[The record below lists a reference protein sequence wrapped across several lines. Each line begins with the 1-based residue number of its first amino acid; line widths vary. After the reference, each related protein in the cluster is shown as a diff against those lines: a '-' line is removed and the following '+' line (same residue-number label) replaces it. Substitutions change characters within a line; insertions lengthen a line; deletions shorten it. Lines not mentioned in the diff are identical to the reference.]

1 MTAKLFDVL
10 LYSAATVVILAII
23 SSATQAERKHKQE
36 AESFDPIQVKE
47 PLIEEDPI
55 IEDEP
60 DLTSEIIFTSQ
71 PSCAPCK
78 AFERD
83 CVPALRKAGWRMTK
97 ASPDSRGTPSFDL
110 CLGGKV
116 VASKSGYR
124 NRRSFF
130 QWVRNVVARNR

>member
-1 MTAKLFDVL
+1 MTTKIFDFL
-10 LYSAATVVILAII
+10 LYGAATIVILSIM
-23 SSATQAERKHKQE
+23 SSATVAEKKYKE
-36 AESFDPIQVKE
+36 QVDDIELIEVEE
-47 PLIEEDPI
+47 PLIIEE
-55 IEDEP
+55 EEV
-60 DLTSEIIFTSQ
+60 DLTSEIVFTSQ
-71 PSCAPCK
+71 PSCGPCK

-97 ASPDSRGTPSFDL
+97 AGPDSRGTPSFDL

-130 QWVRNVVARNR
+130 QWVRNVIARNR